1 MKKLS
6 LYLMSLLYL
15 LAGINHFYN
24 PHFYET
30 IMPAYISYHLPLIYI
45 SGVAEILLALLLI
58 PNYTRRITAML
69 IVIMLVIFLWL
80 HVQMLIDFW
89 NRNDKNLWIA
99 ILRVP
104 MQFILIWWAYS
115 FVRPQSA
122 KKQEKAS

>member
-1 MKKLS
+1 MKRAS
-6 LYLMSLLYL
+6 LYLMSLFYV

-24 PHFYET
+24 PHLYET
-30 IMPAYISYHLPLIYI
+30 IMPAYIGYHLPLIYI

-99 ILRVP
+99 ILRIP

-115 FVRPQSA
+115 FASVTKQ
-122 KKQEKAS
+122 KKTD